1 MNEILAQLLTNIRGA
16 WRFHWIAA
24 LTAWVIAVI
33 GWGVVFLTPDTFE
46 ARARVY
52 VDTESVLRPLLS
64 GLAVDSNVMSQV
76 NMMSTVLLSR
86 PNLDRVA
93 RDTDL
98 YLRANTPQQQ
108 ERLIEGLSAGIQLQS
123 GTANTFTI
131 TYSDHDRAMA
141 QRVVQTL
148 LTAFVEDS
156 LGVKRADSTG
166 AQRFLEEQ
174 ISEYEV
180 RLRAAEDRLAD
191 FKKKNVGLMPGEG
204 GDYYTRL
211 QTELTKLEEVRAKM
225 RSAVERRASL
235 MQQLEGE
242 EPTFGLIPGSTGRSG
257 NSALDGQIAEN
268 KAKLEALLLQFTDK
282 HPEVIALRARI
293 AELEERAKQSPQGGG
308 SAEPQAPVDPQK
320 LALRALDLNP
330 VYQNL
335 RVALSQTDVEIA
347 GLRTQ
352 LADQER
358 TVSNLRQRVDT
369 MPVVEAELARLNR
382 DYEVNR
388 ERQQALLQSME
399 KARLSEKADDSRE
412 QTKFRVIEPALL
424 PVLPSGPNR
433 PLLLS
438 AVLLLALGG
447 GIGAAILLHQ
457 MRPVFSSRAELR
469 YLTGLQVLGSISMS
483 PLPSARLPMWRRPLA
498 FGGSIA
504 LLIVAYAGVLTVA
517 LVGWRLV

>member
-1 MNEILAQLLTNIRGA
+1 MNEILAQLLANIRGA

-24 LTAWVIAVI
+24 LTAWAIAVI
-33 GWGVVFLTPDTFE
+33 GWGSVLLTPDTYE

-64 GLAVDSNVMSQV
+64 GLAVDTNVMSQV
-76 NMMSTVLLSR
+76 TMMSTVLLAR
-86 PNLDRVA
+86 PNLERVA

-98 YLRANTPQQQ
+98 YLRATTPQQQ
-108 ERLIEGLSAGIQLQS
+108 ERLIEGLTAGIQLQS
-123 GTANTFTI
+123 GTTNTFMI
-131 TYSDHDRAMA
+131 TFSDHDRAMA
-141 QRVVQTL
+141 QRVVQAL
-148 LTAFVEDS
+148 LDAFVEDS
-156 LGVKRADSTG
+156 RGVKRADSTG

-180 RLRAAEDRLAD
+180 KLRTAEDRLAE

-211 QTELTKLEEVRAKM
+211 QSELTKLEDLRAKL
-225 RSAVERRASL
+225 RTATQRRDELAK
-235 MQQLEGE
+235 QLVGE
-242 EPTFGLIPGSTGRSG
+242 EPTFGLVVPASRRRA
-257 NSALDGQIAEN
+257 NSPIEIKIAEN
-268 KAKLEALLLQFTDK
+268 KAKIETLLLQFTEK
-282 HPEVIALRARI
+282 HPEVTALREQI
-293 AELEERAKQSPQGGG
+293 AQLEEQAKQQPQGGAG
-308 SAEPQAPVDPQK
+308 GESLEPVDPQK

-330 VYQNL
+330 VYQNN
-335 RVALSQTDVEIA
+335 RVALSQTEVDIA
-347 GLRTQ
+347 GLRSQ
-352 LADQER
+352 IGDQER
-358 TVSNLRQRVDT
+358 AVSNLRQRVDT
-369 MPVVEAELARLNR
+369 MPVVEAELARLDR
-382 DYEVNR
+382 DYEVNHA
-388 ERQQALLQSME
+388 QHKALLQRLE
-399 KARLSEKADDSRE
+399 QARLSEHADVSRE
-412 QTKFRVIEPALL
+412 QVKFRIIEPPLV

-469 YLTGLQVLGSISMS
+469 ELTGLPVLGSISRS
-483 PLPSARLPMWRRPLA
+483 LSLADNLPLWRRPLA

-504 LLIVAYAGVLTVA
+504 LLIAAYAGVLTIA